1 MMVRLAYLRQVMPF
15 ERFKAW
21 QLAHGLTLAV
31 HEVSEDWPARER
43 YGLVAQTRRA
53 AVSIAAN
60 IAEGTAKRGASEFG
74 RYLDIALGSL
84 FELTYLLRLCL
95 DLKYLSAD
103 QWSTLE
109 IMRSETSK
117 VLWGLYHKVRRNR
130 SNVTT

>member
-31 HEVSEDWPARER
+31 YEVSEDWPA
-43 YGLVAQTRRA
+43 
-53 AVSIAAN
+53 
-60 IAEGTAKRGASEFG
+60 
-74 RYLDIALGSL
+74 
-84 FELTYLLRLCL
+84 RLCL